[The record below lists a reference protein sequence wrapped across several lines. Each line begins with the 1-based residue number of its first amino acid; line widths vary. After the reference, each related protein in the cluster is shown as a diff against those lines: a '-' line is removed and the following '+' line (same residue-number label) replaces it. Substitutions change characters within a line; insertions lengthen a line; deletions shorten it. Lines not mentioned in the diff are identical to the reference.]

1 MTRTQNRVVVQPNT
15 TRMLVLGFALAAASL
30 MWGTGAGAQET
41 HTTANAIVESAAI
54 APSIMLT
61 PSMVARTSDANTDRP
76 TSSAAPAGPMMSS
89 AAMSYVPSVTRSAEM
104 VDERRQD
111 NRVGL
116 GRNLAL
122 VIVGVAA
129 MVIGSEVDD
138 APGALLV
145 AGGAGMTLY
154 GLYHI
159 LK

>member
-1 MTRTQNRVVVQPNT
+1 MTRTQNRVAVRPNT

-30 MWGTGAGAQET
+30 MWGTVAGAQDT
-41 HTTANAIVESAAI
+41 NAAANAIVESAEV
-54 APSIMLT
+54 APTVLLT
-61 PSMVARTSDANTDRP
+61 PSMVVRTSVANTDRP
-76 TSSAAPAGPMMSS
+76 TTSAAPAGPMMAS
-89 AAMSYVPSVTRSAEM
+89 AAMSYVPSATRNAEM
-104 VDERRQD
+104 LDERRQD
-111 NRVGL
+111 TRVGL